1 MQAEKKVQWQAA
13 EGEDAAAKEELKKE
27 ESSESEEEEQEE
39 ITGCLLPQDLSKLDV
54 AALTPLTPEVIRCCA
69 FPASLSQ
76 HHAGG
81 HPPYYFSLEPETGV
95 HRTKNEKMLTAA
107 KRRSTNK
114 INSLMLKCTVGKR
127 RLTWGPLVT
136 WHTASQR
143 LSRPCPVSWS
153 RLTPQPLKPK
163 LWG

>member
-69 FPASLSQ
+69 NPASPSIPIERFRAEVLWLVRRTS
-76 HHAGG
+76 HSTSALNLK
-81 HPPYYFSLEPETGV
+81 LE
-95 HRTKNEKMLTAA
+95 
-107 KRRSTNK
+107 
-114 INSLMLKCTVGKR
+114 CT
-127 RLTWGPLVT
+127 
-136 WHTASQR
+136 
-143 LSRPCPVSWS
+143 
-153 RLTPQPLKPK
+153 KPK
-163 LWG
+163 MKNVQLI